1 MYRWKQGTSEINRKN
16 GEYMKLT
23 INIPKEMQ
31 KKDIRIN
38 LNLMKGPQTSEK
50 ITRKQA
56 IDREPVSSR
65 E

>member
-1 MYRWKQGTSEINRKN
+1 
-16 GEYMKLT
+16 MKLT

-50 ITRKQA
+50 IARKQA